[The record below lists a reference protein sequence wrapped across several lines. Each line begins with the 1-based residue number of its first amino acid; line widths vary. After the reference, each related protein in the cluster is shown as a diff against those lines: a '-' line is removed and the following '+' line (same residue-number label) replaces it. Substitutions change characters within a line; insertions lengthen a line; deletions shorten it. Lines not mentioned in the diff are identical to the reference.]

1 MNTLKSSIFP
11 SSEPV
16 CRVIVDFSL
25 TLESILPRSRPS
37 FEKCVEPSRANN
49 FDMKNVT
56 AVFIQHDWGHD
67 TVNYYRVQ
75 EYKSDIKKY
84 FYFIRY
90 QSLVPFSYFSDL
102 QLLVWN
108 AYYVYS

>member
-1 MNTLKSSIFP
+1 
-11 SSEPV
+11 
-16 CRVIVDFSL
+16 
-25 TLESILPRSRPS
+25 
-37 FEKCVEPSRANN
+37 
-49 FDMKNVT
+49 MKNVT

-108 AYYVYS
+108 AYYVYSWNRQHITYLNLALKQFISLSLIN